1 MLNFFVQAKSVHCV
15 REIFM
20 IEIFILHRDNADED
34 LYTKILKVI
43 NESGHSLQ
51 RISAGS
57 GMPLQFKDL
66 KILPDRHQVFQSGRE
81 VALTGKEFEILML
94 LAENIGRVFSK
105 EQLYNI
111 VW

>member
-1 MLNFFVQAKSVHCV
+1 MS
-15 REIFM
+15 
-20 IEIFILHRDNADED
+20 EIFILHLDNADED

-66 KILPDRHQVFQSGRE
+66 KILPDMHQVFQSVRE
-81 VALTGKEFEILML
+81 IALIGKEF
-94 LAENIGRVFSK
+94 
-105 EQLYNI
+105 
-111 VW
+111 